1 MALGVDKLGLGL
13 PPPLEV
19 KKVRLSKE
27 KKKKECSYG

>member
-1 MALGVDKLGLGL
+1 MALGVDNLGPRL

-19 KKVRLSKE
+19 KKVQLAKE